1 MRKQTKV
8 IIGIIS
14 VIVFGSTALLQTMFR
29 GDRGVDVRIEETQLR
44 NLVEIV
50 TASGN
55 IRPRRTVNISS
66 DVSARVA
73 ELLVDEGQD
82 VVQGQVL
89 LRLEPDQY
97 EAALSRTQASLAQ
110 AQAQQTQQEANLLR
124 TQRDLDRLLT
134 LRSRDS
140 ILVSRQQIDDARTN
154 LDVSEATLSSARHG
168 VSQAQAA
175 VEEAAEQ
182 VSKTIFISP
191 MDGRVTRLNVEE
203 GETVI
208 IGTMNNPGSLVLTI
222 SDLSVIEVVVQ
233 VDETDVPQISLGD
246 SATIRIDA
254 FSDETFSGQVTEIG
268 NSAINPPSQQSAG
281 QQAAIDFEV
290 VITLDETGASLRP
303 DLSATADIITEMRT
317 SVISVPIIAV
327 TVRETATAVN
337 QSIDLDQN
345 PSLRARQ
352 GSRETA
358 GPGSNGSNTTL
369 DEEGVF
375 VVVDGIV
382 TFTPIRIGI
391 AGQEYFEVLAG
402 IDAGDILVAGP
413 YQMIRQLEDG
423 DIVNDSNNNDTG
435 GFQFSI
441 GGNGSGSGVRI
452 RIGGSD

>member
-1 MRKQTKV
+1 MQKRTKV
-8 IIGIIS
+8 TIGIV
-14 VIVFGSTALLQTMFR
+14 VIILLASAAILQMMFR
-29 GDRGVDVRIEETQLR
+29 GDRGVDVRIEETQRRDL
-44 NLVEIV
+44 LEVV

-124 TQRDLDRLLT
+124 TQRDLDRLLA

-140 ILVSRQQIDDARTN
+140 ILVSRQQIDDGHTN
-154 LDVSEATLSSARHG
+154 LDVSEATLASARHG

-175 VEEAAEQ
+175 VEEATEQ
-182 VSKTIFISP
+182 VSKTIFIAP

-254 FSDETFSGQVTEIG
+254 FSNEYFSGQVTEIG

-290 VITLDETGASLRP
+290 VITLDETGTSLRP
-303 DLSATADIITEMRT
+303 DLSATADIVTEMRR

-327 TVRETATAVN
+327 TVRETESSDLN
-337 QSIDLDQN
+337 QLTD
-345 PSLRARQ
+345 R
-352 GSRETA
+352 T
-358 GPGSNGSNTTL
+358 GPGSGNSSQGENASA

-375 VVVDGIV
+375 IVVDGTV
-382 TFTPIRIGI
+382 TFAPIKLGV

-402 IDAGDILVAGP
+402 IDVGDNLVAGP
-413 YQMIRQLEDG
+413 YQMIRQLQDG
-423 DIVNDSNNNDTG
+423 DLVRNVDDEITG

-441 GGNGSGSGVRI
+441 GGGGSGGGGGGGSGFRI
-452 RIGGSD
+452 RIGGSG

>member
-1 MRKQTKV
+1 MQKRTKV
-8 IIGIIS
+8 TIGIIGIIFLAS
-14 VIVFGSTALLQTMFR
+14 AAILQMMFR
-29 GDRGVDVRIEETQLR
+29 GDRGVDVRIEETQRRDL
-44 NLVEIV
+44 LEVV

-124 TQRDLDRLLT
+124 TQRDLDRLLA

-140 ILVSRQQIDDARTN
+140 ILVSRQQIDDGHTN
-154 LDVSEATLSSARHG
+154 LDVSEATLASARHG

-175 VEEAAEQ
+175 VEEATEQ
-182 VSKTIFISP
+182 VSKTIFIAP

-254 FSDETFSGQVTEIG
+254 FSNEYFSGQVTEIG

-290 VITLDETGASLRP
+290 VITLDETGTSLRP
-303 DLSATADIITEMRT
+303 DLSATADIVTEMRR

-327 TVRETATAVN
+327 TVRETESSDLN
-337 QSIDLDQN
+337 QLTD
-345 PSLRARQ
+345 R
-352 GSRETA
+352 T
-358 GPGSNGSNTTL
+358 GPGSGNSSQGENASA

-375 VVVDGIV
+375 IVVDGTV
-382 TFTPIRIGI
+382 TFTPIKLGV

-402 IDAGDILVAGP
+402 IDVGDNLVAGP
-413 YQMIRQLEDG
+413 YQMIRQLQDG
-423 DIVNDSNNNDTG
+423 DLVRNVDDEITG

-441 GGNGSGSGVRI
+441 GGGGSGGGGGGGSGFRI
-452 RIGGSD
+452 RIGGSG

>member
-1 MRKQTKV
+1 MQRRTKV

-14 VIVFGSTALLQTMFR
+14 IILLASAAILETMFG
-29 GDRGVDVRIEETQLR
+29 GDQGITVRIEETQR
-44 NLVEIV
+44 RDLVEVV

-82 VVQGQVL
+82 VAQGQVL

-97 EAALSRTQASLAQ
+97 EAALSRTQASFAQ
-110 AQAQQTQQEANLLR
+110 SQAQQTQQEANLLR
-124 TQRDLDRLLT
+124 TQRDLDRLLA

-140 ILVSRQQIDDARTN
+140 ILVSRQQVDDARTN
-154 LDVSEATLSSARHG
+154 LDVSEATLASARHG

-175 VEEAAEQ
+175 VEEATEQ
-182 VSKTIFISP
+182 VSKTIFVAP
-191 MDGRVTRLNVEE
+191 MDGKVTRLNVEE

-254 FSDETFSGQVTEIG
+254 FSNEYFSGRVTEIG
-268 NSAINPPSQQSAG
+268 NSAINPPSQQSPG

-290 VITLDETGASLRP
+290 VITLDENDASLRP
-303 DLSATADIITEMRT
+303 DLSATADIVTEMRR

-327 TVRETATAVN
+327 TVRETESADLNQVTGATSPGAGD
-337 QSIDLDQN
+337 S
-345 PSLRARQ
+345 SQ
-352 GSRETA
+352 GEDDS
-358 GPGSNGSNTTL
+358 P

-375 VVVDGIV
+375 IVINSTV
-382 TFTPIRIGI
+382 TFTPIRLGI

-402 IDAGDILVAGP
+402 IDIGDNLVAGP
-413 YQMIRQLEDG
+413 YQMIRQLQNG
-423 DIVNDSNNNDTG
+423 DLVRNVDDDITG

-441 GGNGSGSGVRI
+441 GGGGGDGGGGFRI